1 MPVDKFG
8 RMSDLKTKDTGVS
21 LTYINNNYVRSN
33 GETPLTGSLD
43 MRGNT
48 LYNVADPVNP
58 QDVVTKV
65 YVDNTKGSG
74 VIGRKTKDGVSIK
87 ENLDFLGKQRI
98 KNLPD
103 PVNDHDAATKEYV
116 DTTTTPFLKLDQTK
130 YNTKGDIDMGGQ
142 FTVLNVKTPIDDN
155 HIVDKKYV
163 DEMDNLNSAFAFKN
177 GAYYA
182 KGGIIMRKNK
192 LGGLREP
199 MQDGEAANK
208 KYVDDT
214 TKNLFIDENDNI
226 AFGLNVDMEGNQILG
241 LPEPAT
247 DQEPATK
254 KYVDDLQTQNVD
266 EKGNIKF
273 GRSINLDRNRIFS
286 MKEPTKPSEGANKKY
301 VDDTITKRLQEE
313 KDNFLPQD
321 PATKE
326 YVDEA
331 IKQVAGG
338 DILVSKEGVFIK
350 ANGHYR
356 ATAPLDID
364 NHKMENLPDP
374 VDDKDAVNKKYID
387 GIVENLTLK
396 QGLIRENGGFNLV
409 DSYINMN
416 FNNIRNVGLPKHE
429 ADAVPFGFVDDKI
442 KAVEEKIQKIKEKS
456 EERPFL
462 KENGNYQA
470 STSINMNFN
479 KLLNLQKPTEP
490 YDAVTKDYVD
500 YVEKEIKEK
509 IEKRKHL
516 IAVHARYCGD
526 LKNGKY
532 QFKFNGGNFENC
544 EEIVGQYEDFKGS
557 ITGFVMPH
565 SGGIKKIICEV
576 LTFRS
581 SRDILE
587 FFYFVLLTNYKKKN
601 LQLSDFWF
609 LEKFNYKNIEDI
621 LKKGFDDFFK
631 KLTKYSKDNENV
643 LRRDDRVTPIIMDI
657 TTDFQI
663 VKFEKIFKSESYNS
677 QPSKPEIITSVFM
690 EKMETKALIFLQH
703 MIGNGVIE
711 RRTNNGYFNL
721 SEGDVINI
729 KTFTK
734 NPPFINI
741 DDLKGEEF
749 VLNKFD
755 DFVKTG
761 LNYNFTFL
769 IELDPL

>member
-21 LTYINNNYVRSN
+21 LTYINNNYVRSD

-103 PVNDHDAATKEYV
+103 PVNEKDAVTKEYV

-163 DEMDNLNSAFAFKN
+163 DEMDNLKSAFAFRN
-177 GAYYA
+177 GEYYA
-182 KGGIIMRKNK
+182 KGGVIMRKNK
-192 LGGLREP
+192 LGGLQEP
-199 MQDGEAANK
+199 TNDGEAATK
-208 KYVDDT
+208 KYVDDK

-241 LPEPAT
+241 LPEPVQ
-247 DQEPATK
+247 DEEPATK
-254 KYVDDLQTQNVD
+254 KYVDDLQTQNID
-266 EKGNIKF
+266 KKGNIKF

-301 VDDTITKRLQEE
+301 VDDTINKRIQEE

-356 ATAPLDID
+356 ATASLDID

-387 GIVENLTLK
+387 GIIENLTLK

-416 FNNIRNVGLPKHE
+416 FHNIRNVGLPKDE
-429 ADAVPFGFVDDKI
+429 SDAVPKRFVDSEI
-442 KAVEEKIQKIKEKS
+442 KEVEEKIQKIKEKS

-470 STSINMNFN
+470 STSINMDFN

-509 IEKRKHL
+509 LEKRGHL
-516 IAVHARYCGD
+516 IAVHANYTGPLIPR
-526 LKNGKY
+526 KF
-532 QFKFNGGNFENC
+532 QFSFGGNEGKNSF
-544 EEIVGQYEDFKGS
+544 
-557 ITGFVMPH
+557 TGFLIPQ
-565 SGGIKKIICEV
+565 SGRIKKIKMGTPFNKENFNERVIEKKKINSD
-576 LTFRS
+576 FS
-581 SRDILE
+581 NGFFEFIL
-587 FFYFVLLTNYKKKN
+587 KKKN
-601 LQLSDFWF
+601 VVYNNKPISILRCNEAFNLYSYDDDGKKLFYAYDFCF
-609 LEKFNYKNIEDI
+609 DDTFPFGKKEDAEVEEGDI
-621 LKKGFDDFFK
+621 LNIRTIINSELDF
-631 KLTKYSKDNENV
+631 
-643 LRRDDRVTPIIMDI
+643 
-657 TTDFQI
+657 
-663 VKFEKIFKSESYNS
+663 
-677 QPSKPEIITSVFM
+677 
-690 EKMETKALIFLQH
+690 
-703 MIGNGVIE
+703 
-711 RRTNNGYFNL
+711 
-721 SEGDVINI
+721 
-729 KTFTK
+729 
-734 NPPFINI
+734 PPLPV
-741 DDLKGEEF
+741 DL
-749 VLNKFD
+749 D
-755 DFVKTG
+755 
-761 LNYNFTFL
+761 NYNGALLYDEDTRVGNTYLATIL

>member
-21 LTYINNNYVRSN
+21 LTYINNNYVRSD
-33 GETPLTGSLD
+33 GGTPLTGSLD

-48 LYNVADPVNP
+48 IYNVADPVNP

-74 VIGRKTKDGVSIK
+74 VIGRKTGDSVSIK
-87 ENLDFLGKQRI
+87 ENLDFLGKQKI

-116 DTTTTPFLKLDQTK
+116 DTTTVPFLKLDQTK
-130 YNTKGDIDMGGQ
+130 YNTKGDIDMRDQ

-163 DEMDNLNSAFAFKN
+163 DEMDNLKSAFAFRN

-192 LGGLREP
+192 LGGLQEP
-199 MQDGEAANK
+199 INDGEAATK

-226 AFGLNVDMEGNQILG
+226 AFGLNVDMDGNKILG
-241 LPEPAT
+241 LPEPEQ
-247 DQEPATK
+247 DEEPATK
-254 KYVDDLQTQNVD
+254 KYVDDLQTQYID
-266 EKGNIKF
+266 KKGNVKF
-273 GRSINLDRNRIFS
+273 DRSINVGNNRIFAL
-286 MKEPTKPSEGANKKY
+286 KDPKKDYEATNKKY

-331 IKQVAGG
+331 VKQLAGG
-338 DILVSKEGVFIK
+338 DLLVSKEGVFIK

-416 FNNIRNVGLPKHE
+416 FHNIRNVGLPKDE
-429 ADAVPFGFVDDKI
+429 ADAVPRRFVDNMI
-442 KAVEEKIQKIKEKS
+442 KEVEEKI
-456 EERPFL
+456 
-462 KENGNYQA
+462 N
-470 STSINMNFN
+470 
-479 KLLNLQKPTEP
+479 
-490 YDAVTKDYVD
+490 
-500 YVEKEIKEK
+500 
-509 IEKRKHL
+509 KRKQL
-516 IAVHARYCGD
+516 IAVHSRYCGH
-526 LKNGKY
+526 LKKGEY
-532 QFKFNGGNFENC
+532 QFNFSGDIFEKC
-544 EEIVGQYEDFKGS
+544 KEEIEEYKDFKGLF
-557 ITGFVMPH
+557 TGFIMPH
-565 SGGIKKIICEV
+565 SGYIRKNICEIAMF
-576 LTFRS
+576 TSIENYINF
-581 SRDILE
+581 IFN
-587 FFYFVLLTNYKKKN
+587 FFSNYKEAEIT
-601 LQLSDFWF
+601 DFLF
-609 LEKFNYKNIEDI
+609 LEKTDYVSIEDV
-621 LKKGFDDFFK
+621 LKKGIDEFK
-631 KLTKYSKDNENV
+631 KTAEKENIFGGETETKLLDGELPFK
-643 LRRDDRVTPIIMDI
+643 
-657 TTDFQI
+657 I
-663 VKFEKIFKSESYNS
+663 VKFEKSLN
-677 QPSKPEIITSVFM
+677 PENYLTKETPLKILTSV
-690 EKMETKALIFLQH
+690 LIDSLNVKSLRFTQK
-703 MIGNGVIE
+703 MIGSGSFFRSIE
-711 RRTNNGYFNL
+711 NHNIFI
-721 SEGDVINI
+721 SEGDTINI
-729 KTFTK
+729 KSNIETK
-734 NPPFINI
+734 KIKPPINNIKEIFDTELSNFIFFN
-741 DDLKGEEF
+741 
-749 VLNKFD
+749 
-755 DFVKTG
+755 T
-761 LNYNFTFL
+761 NYNFTFL

>member
-8 RMSDLKTKDTGVS
+8 RMSDTKTKDTGVS
-21 LTYINNNYVRSN
+21 LTYINNNYVRSD
-33 GETPLTGSLD
+33 GETPLTGSLN

-48 LYNVADPVNP
+48 IYNVADPVNP

-87 ENLDFLGKQRI
+87 ENLDFLGKQKI
-98 KNLPD
+98 KNLPN
-103 PVNDHDAATKEYV
+103 PVDEKDAVTKEYV
-116 DTTTTPFLKLDQTK
+116 DTTTTPFLKLDQIK
-130 YNTKGDIDMGGQ
+130 YNTKGDIDMGDQ

-155 HIVDKKYV
+155 HITNKKYV
-163 DEMDNLNSAFAFKN
+163 DEMDNIKSAFDFKN
-177 GAYYA
+177 GLYYA
-182 KGGIIMRKNK
+182 KGGIIIKKNK

-199 MQDGEAANK
+199 LQDQEAATK

-374 VDDKDAVNKKYID
+374 VDEKDAANKKYID
-387 GIVENLTLK
+387 GIVEALTLK
-396 QGLIRENGGFNLV
+396 QGLVRENGGFNLV

-416 FNNIRNVGLPKHE
+416 FNRVRNIPYPHHNE
-429 ADAVPFGFVDDKI
+429 DAVPRSFVDNMI
-442 KAVEEKIQKIKEKS
+442 KEVEEKIK
-456 EERPFL
+456 
-462 KENGNYQA
+462 
-470 STSINMNFN
+470 
-479 KLLNLQKPTEP
+479 
-490 YDAVTKDYVD
+490 
-500 YVEKEIKEK
+500 
-509 IEKRKHL
+509 KRKHL
-516 IAVHARYCGD
+516 IAVHTKYCGP
-526 LKNGKY
+526 LKSGDY
-532 QFKFNGGNFENC
+532 PFKFGGGDNIENC
-544 EEIVGQYEDFKGS
+544 DEKINDWLLNHRIKGV
-557 ITGFVMPH
+557 INGFVMPH
-565 SGGIKKIICEV
+565 SGRIKKIICES
-576 LTFRS
+576 LTFL
-581 SRDILE
+581 D
-587 FFYFVLLTNYKKKN
+587 KN
-601 LQLSDFWF
+601 KIIDKLIN
-609 LEKFNYKNIEDI
+609 KFNQNQIKELKRHFGKEDFKNDL
-621 LKKGFDDFFK
+621 LKTIFNKINFTHENNEK
-631 KLTKYSKDNENV
+631 KESLFN
-643 LRRDDRVTPIIMDI
+643 
-657 TTDFQI
+657 I
-663 VKFEKIFKSESYNS
+663 VKFKKILTKEEEN
-677 QPSKPEIITSVFM
+677 KPALFDLFNTNPIIQADYVIKKFTWLEIEVDRNDYILTVM
-690 EKMETKALIFLQH
+690 KTLNNETIPLNEGETINIRIISNNKYQTDLIDDFIDDIKTIH
-703 MIGNGVIE
+703 DI
-711 RRTNNGYFNL
+711 FNL
-721 SEGDVINI
+721 TII
-729 KTFTK
+729 R
-734 NPPFINI
+734 
-741 DDLKGEEF
+741 LLGE
-749 VLNKFD
+749 LNF
-755 DFVKTG
+755 
-761 LNYNFTFL
+761 NFTFL